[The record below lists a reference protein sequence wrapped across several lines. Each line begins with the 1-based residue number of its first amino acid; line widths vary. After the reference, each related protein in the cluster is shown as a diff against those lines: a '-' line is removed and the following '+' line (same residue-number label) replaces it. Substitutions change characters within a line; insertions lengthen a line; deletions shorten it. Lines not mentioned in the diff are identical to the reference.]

1 MNILHMKHAIEV
13 ARAGSLGKAAER
25 LMIAA
30 PNISRSVKEL
40 ESDLGITIFERT
52 QSGMRLTPEG
62 DEFIGYARTIIDQID
77 RLEQYYKSDA
87 PKKRSFSI
95 SVPRACYISDA
106 FAEFSKLL
114 SHEPVEVYYKETN
127 SRRTINNI
135 LDRDYKLGIIRYA
148 DSYDAYFKSMLEEK
162 GLEYELVCEFS
173 YSLIMSAHS
182 PLAAKDNIEYSDL
195 ADLIEIAHADPY
207 VPSMPFSR
215 VVKEELPD
223 DTERRI
229 FIFERASQ
237 FDLLSRNPETFMW
250 VSPAPPQL
258 LEKYELV
265 RKSCRENRRI
275 YKDLLIYKKGYKLTS
290 LDRAFIT
297 ALCEAKR
304 KYLES

>member
-1 MNILHMKHAIEV
+1 MKHAIEV
-13 ARAGSLGKAAER
+13 ARAGSLGKAAEN

-62 DEFIGYARTIIDQID
+62 DEFINYARTIIDQID
-77 RLEQYYKSDA
+77 QLEQYYKSDA
-87 PKKRSFSI
+87 PKKRRFSV

-106 FAEFSKLL
+106 FAEFSKTL
-114 SHEPVEVYYKETN
+114 SEPVEIYYKETN

-135 LDRDYKLGIIRYA
+135 LNRDYKLGIIRYA

-162 GLEYELVCEFS
+162 DLEYELVCEFS
-173 YSLIMSAHS
+173 YSLIMSADS
-182 PLAAKDNIEYSDL
+182 PLAAKDDIEY
-195 ADLIEIAHADPY
+195 ADLSGLVEIAHADPY
-207 VPSMPFSR
+207 VPSMPFAR

-223 DTERRI
+223 NIERRI

-237 FDLLSRNPETFMW
+237 FDLLSQNPETFMW
-250 VSPAPPQL
+250 VSPAPPKL
-258 LEKYELV
+258 LEKYNLV
-265 RKSCRENRRI
+265 KKNCSENRRV

-297 ALCEAKR
+297 AVCEAKR
-304 KYLES
+304 KYLNS